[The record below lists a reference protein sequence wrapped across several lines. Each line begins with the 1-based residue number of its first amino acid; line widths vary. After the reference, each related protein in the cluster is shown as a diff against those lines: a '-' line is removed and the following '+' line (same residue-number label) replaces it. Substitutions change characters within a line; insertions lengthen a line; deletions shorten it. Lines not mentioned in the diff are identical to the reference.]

1 MKCRLFGLLRRLLAA
16 AMATIVVPSAW
27 AGAEGAPVLVGLDA
41 EFSWPDST
49 SAQSIE
55 KGILLAID
63 EINAR
68 GGVLGGRPLKLISR
82 DNGTVPARS
91 IVNLEEFAAM
101 PDLVAVYCGR
111 FSPTVVEGIEP
122 IHRLQLI
129 LLDPWAAA
137 DIITDHPFKPSY
149 SFRLSLRDSH
159 AMRALI
165 RHGQAQG
172 VRNFG
177 MLALNTTW
185 GRSSLKAAET
195 FLAEV
200 GNGRLVGVR
209 WVNWQDESFVD
220 KYLELKRLGAH
231 AILLVTNFREA
242 AILLQEVNRL
252 PKANHL
258 PLLSHWG
265 VSGGPM
271 PTEAA
276 AALRE
281 LDFKMVQTYSFIDDT
296 RPRVRAVLAAAKQ
309 RFGIES
315 ARTLPSPAGFAH
327 AYDLTHILARAIDL
341 AGTTERPA
349 VRSALERVRNYDG
362 LIKRYARPF
371 TEVQHD
377 ALSERDVIITRFD
390 PQDGAIV
397 PVRLKNPTKRQ

>member
-1 MKCRLFGLLRRLLAA
+1 MREWIGRFRRLLAVATVA
-16 AMATIVVPSAW
+16 ACAPALS
-27 AGAEGAPVLVGLDA
+27 AGASGAPVLVGLDA

-68 GGVLGGRPLKLISR
+68 GGVLGGRPLKLVSR

-111 FSPTVVEGIEP
+111 FSPTVVEGIET

-137 DIITDHPFKPSY
+137 DIITDHAFTPSY

-165 RHGQAQG
+165 RHGQGQG
-172 VRNFG
+172 VQNLG
-177 MLALNTTW
+177 LLALNTTW
-185 GRSSLKAAET
+185 GRSSLLAAET
-195 FLAEV
+195 FLTEA
-200 GNGRLVGVR
+200 GRGRLVGVR
-209 WVNWQDESFVD
+209 WVNWQDDSFVD
-220 KYLELKRLGAH
+220 KYLELKRLGAQ

-242 AILLQEVNRL
+242 SILLKEISRLPPANRL
-252 PKANHL
+252 PV
-258 PLLSHWG
+258 LSHWG

-271 PTEAA
+271 PAEAA
-276 AALRE
+276 EAL
-281 LDFKMVQTYSFIDDT
+281 LDVDFAMVQTYSFIGDR
-296 RPRVRAVLAAAKQ
+296 RPKARAVLAGAK
-309 RFGIES
+309 RMFGLED
-315 ARTLPSPAGFAH
+315 ARALPSPAGFAH
-327 AYDLTHILARAIDL
+327 AYDLTHILALAIDR
-341 AGTTERPA
+341 AGTTERSA
-349 VRSALERVRNYDG
+349 VRAALEEVRNYDG

-371 TEVQHD
+371 TAQRHD
-377 ALSERDVIITRFD
+377 ALMESDVIITRYD
-390 PQDGAIV
+390 PRDGAIV
-397 PVRLKNPTKRQ
+397 PIEARPPSRRR

>member
-1 MKCRLFGLLRRLLAA
+1 MMREWLGRFRRLLAL
-16 AMATIVVPSAW
+16 ATVVACAPALS
-27 AGAEGAPVLVGLDA
+27 AGASGAPVLLGLDA

-63 EINAR
+63 EINAG
-68 GGVLGGRPLKLISR
+68 GGVLSGRPLKLVSR

-111 FSPTVVEGIEP
+111 FSPTVVEGIET

-137 DIITDHPFKPSY
+137 DIITDHAFTPSY

-165 RHGQAQG
+165 HHGQGQG
-172 VRNFG
+172 LRNFG

-195 FLAEV
+195 FLAES

-220 KYLELKRLGAH
+220 KYLELKRLGAQ

-242 AILLQEVNRL
+242 AILLTEVSRL
-252 PKANHL
+252 PRANHL

-271 PTEAA
+271 PAEAA
-276 AALRE
+276 AALQE
-281 LDFKMVQTYSFIDDT
+281 IDFMMVQTYSFIDDT
-296 RPRVRAVLAAAKQ
+296 RPKARAVLDGAK
-309 RFGIES
+309 RKFGIES
-315 ARTLPSPAGFAH
+315 ARALPSPAGFAH

-341 AGTTERPA
+341 AGTTERAA
-349 VRSALERVRNYDG
+349 VRSAMEKVRNYDG
-362 LIKRYARPF
+362 LIKRYAQPF
-371 TEVQHD
+371 TAQRHD
-377 ALSERDVIITRFD
+377 ALTDADVIITRYD

-397 PVRLKNPTKRQ
+397 PVRQKTPVKRR